1 MKKVILLS
9 YVILASCSS
18 KENVKQEETPRQL
31 TKVEEGAK
39 EILINRISK
48 VSIKH
53 LSGDESAEL
62 GQQIANNV
70 ALYPDN
76 IIPLMSYYDF
86 YNEKLGL
93 HYKQKDWLKLQ
104 FYKDIEAPNSV
115 FYETNYKF
123 TAMDERNIVYWR
135 NVAVKDDGVLLKE
148 KLGGLLTVLSTD
160 LTCVEGVYL
169 KFYLENKETVMCDN
183 IDEEFT
189 CNLGGGIG
197 AGLEYS
203 KLERL
208 AQSPVKAIEVVDKGS
223 GKAILL
229 PVDNP
234 YMKKYFQELKRLFD
248 NDLNN
253 N

>member
-1 MKKVILLS
+1 MKKAILLS
-9 YVILASCSS
+9 FVILASCSS
-18 KENVKQEETPRQL
+18 KETNNAKQEETLRQL
-31 TKVEEGAK
+31 TEFEEGAK

-48 VSIKH
+48 VSIKY

-86 YNEKLGL
+86 YNDKLGL
-93 HYKQKDWLKLQ
+93 HYKQKDWLKLK

-115 FYETNYKF
+115 YYETNYKF
-123 TAMDERNIVYWR
+123 TAMDKSNIVYWR
-135 NVAVKDDGVLLKE
+135 NVAVKDDGILLKE
-148 KLGGLLTVLSTD
+148 KLGGILTVLSTD

-169 KFYLENKETVMCDN
+169 KFYLENKETVLCDN

-189 CNLGGGIG
+189 CSLASGIG

-223 GKAILL
+223 GKTLL
-229 PVDNP
+229 LSVDNP
-234 YMKKYFQELKRLFD
+234 YMKKYFIELKKEFD
-248 NDLNN
+248 NGL
-253 N
+253 